1 MAEISHY
8 YSWVLTQDP
17 GPRLGKGKVL
27 IVWEISW
34 SDLGHYGKQPPRAEW
49 YTLHLHNHSYA
60 RSQPGSITYGIVL
73 INWSRIPSFG
83 SPNPAWELF
92 PIVSGHTYCVAKFR
106 LHSTVRNITIQYSIV
121 TLHRINCKFHEVR
134 YHSFSIGGPGLWS
147 MKLCD
152 TFMILHESW
161 LWSRVLG
168 RGGVGAW
175 VYILNKCSPCM
186 NKIYKYLERKK
197 KWSKSVKKFNTKR
210 EKGKRDTWLNYCSF
224 WDQ

>member
-17 GPRLGKGKVL
+17 GWGKGKFWLFGRSLDL
-27 IVWEISW
+27 ILVIMGTSLT
-34 SDLGHYGKQPPRAEW
+34 SNQSCQSRMIH
-49 YTLHLHNHSYA
+49 LHLHNHSYA
-60 RSQPGSITYGIVL
+60 RSQLGSITYGI
-73 INWSRIPSFG
+73 NWSRIPCFG
-83 SPNPAWELF
+83 SPNPACELS

-106 LHSTVRNITIQYSIV
+106 LHSTVRNITTQYSIV

-168 RGGVGAW
+168 RGE
-175 VYILNKCSPCM
+175 CM
-186 NKIYKYLERKK
+186 GLY
-197 KWSKSVKKFNTKR
+197 F
-210 EKGKRDTWLNYCSF
+210 
-224 WDQ
+224 

>member
-1 MAEISHY
+1 MGTS
-8 YSWVLTQDP
+8 LTSNQSCQS
-17 GPRLGKGKVL
+17 RM
-27 IVWEISW
+27 I
-34 SDLGHYGKQPPRAEW
+34 H
-49 YTLHLHNHSYA
+49 LHLHNHSYA
-60 RSQPGSITYGIVL
+60 RSQLGSITYG

-106 LHSTVRNITIQYSIV
+106 LHSTVQNITIQYSIV

-197 KWSKSVKKFNTKR
+197 KMVQISQKIELNTKR

>member
-1 MAEISHY
+1 MWAWCWLPTVSVDWWRRYLITAAGC
-8 YSWVLTQDP
+8 WPKTQAGERESFDC
-17 GPRLGKGKVL
+17 LGDLL
-27 IVWEISW
+27 IWSW
-34 SDLGHYGKQPPRAEW
+34 SLWEPASNQSCQSRMIHM
-49 YTLHLHNHSYA
+49 HLHNHSYA
-60 RSQPGSITYGIVL
+60 RSQLGSITYG

-106 LHSTVRNITIQYSIV
+106 LHSTVQNITIQYSIV

-168 RGGVGAW
+168 RGE
-175 VYILNKCSPCM
+175 CM
-186 NKIYKYLERKK
+186 GLY
-197 KWSKSVKKFNTKR
+197 F
-210 EKGKRDTWLNYCSF
+210 
-224 WDQ
+224 